1 MKQFVRFRKL
11 IKQLIKSYDTCIILG
26 SLASNH
32 MKLASRFVKKLASRN
47 DSKLLIE
54 MMAATNP
61 FEACIKSGCFTLS
74 VLGYKSVGNKRKS
87 C

>member
-1 MKQFVRFRKL
+1 VHGKPC
-11 IKQLIKSYDTCIILG
+11 IKSYEACIILG
-26 SLASNH
+26 SL
-32 MKLASRFVKKLASRN
+32 LASRFVKKLASRN
-47 DSKLLIE
+47 DLKLLIE